1 VNWLQGFSL
10 LPAIAVAAT
19 AGLLVILD
27 DRRLAIGVLAVQY
40 IMTAWLVSLSLPFGV
55 AAAEAASG
63 LLACVVLW
71 LTASSQGWLLP
82 EARVGGL
89 PTGHA
94 FRWIAVLLV
103 AMVAFGIGRE
113 GWRAIPGLADNAAL
127 GVAFLLSL
135 GLLQLGIT
143 DDALRVGA
151 GILTTLSGFE
161 VAYAAVEPALAV
173 VALLSSVHLGVA
185 LVVSYLLVGRA
196 GEDAA
201 EDISR

>member
-1 VNWLQGFSL
+1 
-10 LPAIAVAAT
+10 
-19 AGLLVILD
+19 LLVILD

-40 IMTAWLVSLSLPFGV
+40 VMAGWLAGLSLPMGV

-71 LTASSQGWLLP
+71 LTVASQGWRLP

-113 GWRAIPGLADNAAL
+113 GWRAIPGLPANAAL
-127 GVAFLLSL
+127 GAAFLLTL

-143 DDALRVGA
+143 EDALPVGA

-185 LVVSYLLVGRA
+185 LVVSYLLVGRS
-196 GEDAA
+196 GEDTA
-201 EDISR
+201 EDPGR

>member
-1 VNWLQGFSL
+1 VNWLQGLSL
-10 LPAIAVAAT
+10 LPAIVVAAT

-40 IMTAWLVSLSLPFGV
+40 IMTAWLVALSLPFGV

-113 GWRAIPGLADNAAL
+113 GWRAIPGLPDNASL

-185 LVVSYLLVGRA
+185 LVVSYLLAGRA
-196 GEDAA
+196 GKDAA